1 MDQFSPGCR
10 GKAGSFGGDGTEHQ
24 SAGGAEEERRRKSQ
38 KGHFNLKVAAQR
50 ECEMS
55 LMLEMIQVE
64 PL

>member
-38 KGHFNLKVAAQR
+38 KGHFNRKVAAGR
-50 ECEMS
+50 ERKRSE
-55 LMLEMIQVE
+55 V
-64 PL
+64 